1 MISLRTRLLF
11 LLMHCVLFAA
21 NELNNAPNSSRR
33 VGGKVAF
40 FPGPRP
46 TMSGLPHAF
55 PPLAI
60 TFYQMVFIKFKIL
73 FPNSL

>member
-1 MISLRTRLLF
+1 MILLRTRLFF

-40 FPGPRP
+40 FPGASTDDVWLAPCFP
-46 TMSGLPHAF
+46 TARYNILSNGLHQIQDFVP
-55 PPLAI
+55 
-60 TFYQMVFIKFKIL
+60 
-73 FPNSL
+73 